1 MQDKEKLILEFMSEE
16 TYVPMKA
23 KEMALLLSV
32 PKEEYQ
38 SFTIILKNLEEDY
51 KIRKNRKSRYSLMEK
66 DKFYEGIFRA
76 NEKGFGFVKIEGVTE
91 EIYIS
96 KSNTKGALDGDK
108 LIIEIIDN
116 ETTKNNHKEG
126 KVVKI
131 LSHEKNTIVGTFT
144 NSKNFGFVVPDNKNF
159 GTDIFISKKNINKA
173 KNNDKVVVKITKY
186 PEKNKNAEGEIV

>member
-1 MQDKEKLILEFMSEE
+1 MQDKEKLIFEFMSEE

-38 SFTIILKNLEEDY
+38 NFTIVLKQLEEDY

-76 NEKGFGFVKIEGVTE
+76 NEKGFGFVKIKGVSE

-96 KSNTKGALDGDK
+96 KNNTKGALDGDK
-108 LIIEIIDN
+108 VVIEITDN
-116 ETTKNNHKEG
+116 NDKAKSYHKEG

-131 LSHEKNTIVGTFT
+131 LSHEKDTIVGTFT

-173 KNNDKVVVKITKY
+173 KK
-186 PEKNKNAEGEIV
+186 